1 MKDLNE
7 EHRNEIQKLKNEY
20 TKYIKELEDKIKLGS
35 KIDLQIKKRQLT
47 DEQVQEIK
55 RPGRL
60 RDLVILFYGML
71 FLLVIIFRYFC
82 FNIKFNYFN

>member
-20 TKYIKELEDKIKLGS
+20 TKYIKELEDKIKDLGS

-55 RPGRL
+55 DL
-60 RDLVILFYGML
+60 RAKGFSYIVLWDVISFSYY
-71 FLLVIIFRYFC
+71 I
-82 FNIKFNYFN
+82 